1 MRFTW
6 MTLALFLGCSAEQ
19 NFGETEPSQVE
30 AGGEGRVEIF
40 PSDGVE
46 MGPFDVGFSE
56 VGGFRIDS
64 VGEFPLKVLSMSLI
78 DVGDSAGQAV
88 FADLRPAD
96 SADVVP
102 FEIPTGEG
110 SEFMLTATM
119 SEAGKA
125 TGTIEIYTNDP
136 TVNDSGPGYVRI
148 PLSATAVASNSND
161 PEDDTG
167 SGEEPDED
175 TGGGEE
181 TDEDTGSS
189 EPSAAEETSED
200 TGEE

>member
-6 MTLALFLGCSAEQ
+6 MSLALFIGCSAEQ

-78 DVGDSAGQAV
+78 DAGDNAGQAV
-88 FADLRPAD
+88 FAELRPAN

-102 FEIPTGEG
+102 FDIPTGEG

-119 SEAGKA
+119 AEAGTA

-148 PLSATAVASNSND
+148 PLTATAVTPNSD
-161 PEDDTG
+161 ETVEDTG
-167 SGEEPDED
+167 SGEQI
-175 TGGGEE
+175 
-181 TDEDTGSS
+181 EDTGSS
-189 EPSAAEETSED
+189 ETSVPAED